1 MARQIRLDQIDDVMR
16 EAVEDLV
23 AATTLQW
30 TVRVKVATPV
40 ETGRLRA
47 AWQTDIKPLQGTVT
61 NNVAAVK
68 HRQAGK
74 SNDDIKAMFEGSN
87 TPESKYNL
95 GLVYIEEGKYE
106 EAITSMMDN
115 KSFNLAL
122 ANLLAEHNDVAEDVL
137 YDVNNGAANSSYLK
151 AIIGSRTGNIE
162 MVTENLKLAFDKDP
176 SLKDKAKKD
185 REFIKFFEN
194 ADFLAI
200 F

>member
-1 MARQIRLDQIDDVMR
+1 MEKRGFRLGIKENFYNENIFNADKANNKGYVLYMMGDVDG
-16 EAVEDLV
+16 AGQSFDKAL
-23 AATTLQW
+23 AI
-30 TVRVKVATPV
+30 
-40 ETGRLRA
+40 
-47 AWQTDIKPLQGTVT
+47 TDNGTVT

-137 YDVNNGAANSSYLK
+137 DDINNDGANSSYLR

>member
-1 MARQIRLDQIDDVMR
+1 MEQH
-16 EAVEDLV
+16 EA
-23 AATTLQW
+23 
-30 TVRVKVATPV
+30 
-40 ETGRLRA
+40 
-47 AWQTDIKPLQGTVT
+47 
-61 NNVAAVK
+61 
-68 HRQAGK
+68 
-74 SNDDIKAMFEGSN
+74 F
-87 TPESKYNL
+87 
-95 GLVYIEEGKYE
+95 
-106 EAITSMMDN
+106 MDN

-122 ANLLAEHNDVAEDVL
+122 ANLLAEHNDVAEYVL
-137 YDVNNGAANSSYLK
+137 DYVNNDVANSSYLR